1 MKSSRRGKPLAARSG
16 KEAYVPDRGDV
27 VWLQF
32 NPQAGHEQAG
42 RRPAVVISPR
52 PYNQR
57 SSLCIVAPVTSQQ
70 KGYPFEV
77 PIPVDLPVA
86 GVVLSDQLKSVDWNA
101 REARFN
107 CTLPEATTRSIVQR
121 AGLLVTAG

>member
-1 MKSSRRGKPLAARSG
+1 MASKSG
-16 KEAYVPDRGDV
+16 KQAYVPERGDV
-27 VWLQF
+27 IWLQF

-52 PYNQR
+52 SYNQR
-57 SSLCIVAPVTSQQ
+57 SSLCIVVPVTNQQ

-77 PIPVDLPVA
+77 SIPADLPVS
-86 GVVLSDQLKSVDWNA
+86 GTVLSDQLKSADWRA
-101 REARFN
+101 RDAQFI
-107 CTLPEATTRSIVQR
+107 CKLPEATVRSVVQR